1 VIIWI
6 LLEWCAYG
14 YARLIILTIS
24 FHCENIITRGSRKMM
39 ITISRGNYIDLLN
52 QDLIIPK
59 IIETH
64 IEYEQFLAVAERLIS
79 KKQTRTPEETVLFR
93 LLVKLIRDYEEETY
107 SLKEWSQTAPYEFL
121 QHLMEARGMEQVDL
135 VGVLSPSKGLVS
147 LIVNGKRAISKAQS
161 KKLGE
166 IFDISPSVF
175 I

>member
-1 VIIWI
+1 M
-6 LLEWCAYG
+6 
-14 YARLIILTIS
+14 T
-24 FHCENIITRGSRKMM
+24 

-52 QDLIIPK
+52 QDRIIPK
-59 IIETH
+59 IIETQE
-64 IEYEQFLAVAERLIS
+64 EYEQFLAVAERLIS

-107 SLKEWSQTAPYEFL
+107 DLKEWSKTAPHELL
-121 QHLMEARGMEQVDL
+121 QHLMEARDMKQVDL

-147 LIVNGKRAISKAQS
+147 SIVNGKRSISKSQA

-166 IFDISPSVF
+166 LFNISPSVF

>member
-1 VIIWI
+1 M
-6 LLEWCAYG
+6 
-14 YARLIILTIS
+14 T
-24 FHCENIITRGSRKMM
+24 

-52 QDLIIPK
+52 QDRIIPK

-64 IEYEQFLAVAERLIS
+64 EEYEQFLAVAERLIS

-107 SLKEWSQTAPYEFL
+107 DLKEWSKTSPHALL
-121 QHLMEARGMEQVDL
+121 QHLMEARGMKQVDL
-135 VGVLSPSKGLVS
+135 VGILSPSKGLVS
-147 LIVNGKRAISKAQS
+147 SIVNGKRSISKAQA

-166 IFDISPSVF
+166 IFNISPSVF